1 MQTKAQPEAQQ
12 PKSPAQESS
21 VFANNMAKAAPVTA
35 RWLRA
40 PIAAWRLARSVVHIL
55 WGVAQVLTI
64 WRRLDARARRE
75 RHLEWSQKMVRH
87 LGVTLEVR
95 GAPHPSAKLVVG
107 NHVSWLDIIAINSVM
122 PSRFVSK
129 AEVAN
134 WPVVGRLVT
143 AAGTLYLVR
152 ERRRDALRVL
162 GLMAQALRD
171 GDTVAVFPE
180 GTTGPG
186 SHIMPFHANLLQA
199 AIDAPAP
206 IQPVVIA
213 YRERGHAVS
222 PSAAYVGDTNLL
234 QSLWMTIT
242 AEQLVVRVEFLDAR
256 TVRHADRRVLC
267 DEIHQD
273 MSTVLQRAIGENL

>member
-1 MQTKAQPEAQQ
+1 MSWVPTQDAVKT
-12 PKSPAQESS
+12 
-21 VFANNMAKAAPVTA
+21 APVTG

-40 PIAAWRLARSVVHIL
+40 PIAIWRLTRAVLHIL
-55 WGVAQVLTI
+55 WGLVLVLTI
-64 WRRLDARARRE
+64 WDRLDARRRRE
-75 RHLEWSQKMVRH
+75 RHLEWSKKMLAD

-95 GAPHPSAKLVVG
+95 GKPHESAKLVVG

-129 AEVAN
+129 AEVAH
-134 WPVVGRLVT
+134 WPLVGRLVT

-152 ERRRDALRVL
+152 ERRRDAMRVL

-186 SHIMPFHANLLQA
+186 GHIMPFHANLLQA

-206 IQPVVIA
+206 VQPVVIA
-213 YRERGHAVS
+213 YREHGHAVS
-222 PSAAYVGDTNLL
+222 PSAAYIGDTGLL
-234 QSLWMTIT
+234 ESLWMIVT
-242 AEQLVVRVEFLDAR
+242 ARQLVVHVEFLDAR
-256 TVRHADRRVLC
+256 TVVHADRRTLS
-267 DEIHQD
+267 DQLHED
-273 MSTVLQRAIGENL
+273 MSTSLQRTICENPQT

>member
-1 MQTKAQPEAQQ
+1 MSRVPTQDM
-12 PKSPAQESS
+12 
-21 VFANNMAKAAPVTA
+21 ANAAPVTA
-35 RWLRA
+35 RWLRT
-40 PIAAWRLARSVVHIL
+40 PTAAWRLTRAVVHIL

-64 WRRLDARARRE
+64 WDRLDASKRRE
-75 RHLEWSQKMVRH
+75 RHLDWSEKMVRA

-95 GAPHPSAKLVVG
+95 GTPHPSAKLVVG

-129 AEVAN
+129 AEVAH
-134 WPVVGRLVT
+134 WPLVGRLVT

-152 ERRRDALRVL
+152 ERRRDAMRVL

-186 SHIMPFHANLLQA
+186 GHIMPFHANLLQA

-206 IQPVVIA
+206 VQPVVIA
-213 YRERGHAVS
+213 YREQGHAVS
-222 PSAAYVGDTNLL
+222 PSAAYAGDTGLL
-234 QSLWMTIT
+234 ESLWMTVT
-242 AEQLVVRVEFLDAR
+242 ARQLVVRVEFLDPR
-256 TVRHADRRVLC
+256 TVAHADRRTLS
-267 DEIHQD
+267 DQLHQD
-273 MSTVLQRAIGENL
+273 MSAALQRTICENPQT

>member
-1 MQTKAQPEAQQ
+1 MSWVPTQDTVKA
-12 PKSPAQESS
+12 
-21 VFANNMAKAAPVTA
+21 VPVTG
-35 RWLRA
+35 RWLRT
-40 PIAAWRLARSVVHIL
+40 PIATWRLTRSVLHIL
-55 WGVAQVLTI
+55 WGLAQVLTV
-64 WRRLDARARRE
+64 WGGLEAHQRRE
-75 RHLEWSQKMVRH
+75 RHLGWSKKMLSC

-95 GAPHPSAKLVVG
+95 GTPHPSAKLVVG
-107 NHVSWLDIIAINSVM
+107 NHVSWLDIIAINAVM

-129 AEVAN
+129 AEVAH

-152 ERRRDALRVL
+152 ERRRDAMRVL

-186 SHIMPFHANLLQA
+186 GHIMPFHANLLQA

-213 YRERGHAVS
+213 YREHGHAVS
-222 PSAAYVGDTNLL
+222 PSAAYVGDIDLL
-234 QSLWMTIT
+234 QSLWMTVT
-242 AEQLVVRVEFLDAR
+242 ARQLVVNIEFLDAR
-256 TVRHADRRVLC
+256 TVAHADRRTLS
-267 DEIHQD
+267 EHLHQD
-273 MSTVLQRAIGENL
+273 MSTALQRTIRESSRT

>member
-1 MQTKAQPEAQQ
+1 MSWVPTQDT
-12 PKSPAQESS
+12 
-21 VFANNMAKAAPVTA
+21 ANAAPVTG
-35 RWLRA
+35 RWLRT
-40 PIAAWRLARSVVHIL
+40 PIAVWRLTRSVLHIL

-64 WRRLDARARRE
+64 WDRLDARTRRE
-75 RHLEWSQKMVRH
+75 RHLDWSMKMVRA
-87 LGVTLEVR
+87 LGVKLEVR
-95 GAPHPSAKLVVG
+95 GTPHPSAKLVVG

-129 AEVAN
+129 AEVAH

-152 ERRRDALRVL
+152 ERRRDAMRVL

-186 SHIMPFHANLLQA
+186 GHIMPFHANLLQA

-206 IQPVVIA
+206 VQPVVIA
-213 YRERGHAVS
+213 YREQGHAVS
-222 PSAAYVGDTNLL
+222 PSAAYVGDTGLL
-234 QSLWMTIT
+234 ESLWMTVT
-242 AEQLVVRVEFLDAR
+242 ARQLVVRVEFLDPR
-256 TVRHADRRVLC
+256 TVAHADRRTLS
-267 DEIHQD
+267 DQLHQD
-273 MSTVLQRAIGENL
+273 MSAALQRTICENPQT

>member
-1 MQTKAQPEAQQ
+1 MSWVPTQQ
-12 PKSPAQESS
+12 QA
-21 VFANNMAKAAPVTA
+21 VTA
-35 RWLRA
+35 TPITRRWLRT
-40 PIAAWRLARSVVHIL
+40 PIALWRLSRAVLHIFL
-55 WGVAQVLTI
+55 GGTLVLI
-64 WRRLDARARRE
+64 AWDRFDAPTRRE
-75 RHLEWSQKMVRH
+75 RHLNWSRKMLAF

-95 GAPHPSAKLVVG
+95 GKPHPSAKLVVG

-129 AEVAN
+129 AEVAR
-134 WPVVGRLVT
+134 WPLVGRLVT

-152 ERRRDALRVL
+152 ERRRDAMRVL

-206 IQPVVIA
+206 VQPVVIA
-213 YRERGHAVS
+213 YREHGHAVS
-222 PSAAYVGDTNLL
+222 PSAAYVGDVDLL
-234 QSLWMTIT
+234 QSLWMVVS
-242 AEQLVVRVEFLDAR
+242 ARRLVVRVEFLDAR
-256 TVRHADRRVLC
+256 SVDHADRRTLC
-267 DEIHQD
+267 EQLHQD
-273 MSTVLQRAIGENL
+273 MDAVLQRAIRENAQA